1 MWLDTIYILR
11 LPELIAL
18 PAVFPHKL
26 MIFLL
31 AQEEALA
38 LKKESKWQQV
48 QPLPLVFSVLGN
60 DFLYLLQ
67 VVPWCY
73 SNTLGCHWM
82 WLIVA
87 KCCRKTPA
95 PGWMCSACFLTNRHL
110 ESPMKQTAS
119 HGMWFLKEPGM
130 LSRKI
135 LTLLVPLKCAFHE
148 AWGSVGRTPKMALE
162 SYRLGFKYHVII
174 SWSDVGI

>member
-1 MWLDTIYILR
+1 M
-11 LPELIAL
+11 AL
-18 PAVFPHKL
+18 PAVLPHKL
-26 MIFLL
+26 TIVLL

-48 QPLPLVFSVLGN
+48 WPLPLIFFVLGN

-67 VVPWCY
+67 VVLWCY
-73 SNTLGCHWM
+73 SNTLGCLWM
-82 WLIVA
+82 WFIVA
-87 KCCRKTPA
+87 KFCRKTPA
-95 PGWMCSACFLTNRHL
+95 PGWMCSACFLTKGHL

-135 LTLLVPLKCAFHE
+135 LTLLAPLKCAFHK
-148 AWGSVGRTPKMALE
+148 ARGSVGKTPKMALE

-174 SWSDVGI
+174 SWSDVEI